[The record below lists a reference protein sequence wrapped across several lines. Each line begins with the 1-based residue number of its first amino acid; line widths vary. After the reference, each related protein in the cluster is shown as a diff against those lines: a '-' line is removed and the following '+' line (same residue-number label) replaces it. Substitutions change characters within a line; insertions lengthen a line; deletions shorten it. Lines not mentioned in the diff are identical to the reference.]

1 MPLPVIDV
9 AQMREWE
16 SATWRAGKTETAVIR
31 AVGKAVAKRVLEI
44 SKEGDSILVLAG
56 KGHNGDDARA
66 AIKHLRL
73 RNVTLLNITD
83 PSKVTVDLRKKLSAK
98 PQLVVDGLF
107 GIGLNR
113 PLKAPWC
120 EVIDLVNAA
129 NLNVVAI
136 DIPSGLNG
144 LDGKPN

>member
-16 SATWRAGKTETAVIR
+16 SATWRAGKSETAVIR
-31 AVGKAVAKRVLEI
+31 TVGKAVAKRVLEI

-73 RNVTLLNITD
+73 RNVTLLNITG
-83 PSKVTVDLRKKLSAK
+83 SVQSYSRSAQK
-98 PQLVVDGLF
+98 AFCQTSVGRRR
-107 GIGLNR
+107 IIWHR
-113 PLKAPWC
+113 P
-120 EVIDLVNAA
+120 
-129 NLNVVAI
+129 
-136 DIPSGLNG
+136 
-144 LDGKPN
+144 